1 MADTTSPDPSR
12 STGAAFVAEI
22 ERDKRHR
29 DKAKSVKPLRMLL
42 PFILRYKALLF
53 LFLFFLVVA
62 AILNLTLPAA
72 GRLLL
77 DCGFAGSEK
86 LTGDLP
92 QICQRFALGDP
103 ANVGSYF
110 KLAILVGFLVAVS
123 AALRFY
129 FVGVLGQRVIADIRT
144 AVFSH
149 LTTLSPEFYEQVR
162 TGEVLSRLTTD
173 TTLIETVIGSSISFA
188 RRSIATTIGALALMF
203 LVSWKLTLM
212 MLAIGPAI
220 ILPAIF
226 LGKKIQKLSREGQD
240 RLADASA
247 RAGESLGA
255 IQTVQAFTREKFE
268 RDSFASATEA
278 TFQAQR
284 KRLRIRSMMTVF
296 IFSMGI
302 SALIGVLWY
311 GATQVAANTI
321 SAGEILQ
328 FSLLAFFAVSG
339 AGFLTETWTELLR
352 ASGATERLMELL
364 SEEPVITAP
373 QNPAE
378 LSRASG
384 ELRFDRVGFS
394 YPTRPE
400 QQALEGVS
408 LTVSPGE
415 TVALVGP
422 SGAGKTTLFQL
433 LLRLYDPQKGE
444 VQIDRLSYRDLDPQ
458 DLRRQFA
465 IVQQATPLFSGSA
478 LENIRYGREGASD
491 TDVIAAAKAA
501 FADEFIM
508 RLPQGYETDLGER
521 AATLS
526 GGQRQRIA
534 IARAILRDAP
544 VLLLDEATSAL
555 DAESE
560 RMVQQAFADIS
571 KDRTTLVIAH
581 RLATVKKADRIIVM
595 DEGRIVDQGTH
606 EELIATGG
614 LYAQLASLQFNQ

>member
-188 RRSIATTIGALALMF
+188 LRSIATTIGALALMF